1 MKLNRNR
8 SELQTRARE
17 MFLTGEMDSNA
28 AIARCLR
35 VKPHT
40 IARWRRAEKWDDL
53 LLKIDRRAAELF
65 VEKIASDRGDLNIRH
80 FRFWEALLT
89 KLASVLQRQPDM
101 NIRDLER
108 MAGIVERSQKGQRL
122 AKGLSTSGDTEETIR
137 AQSEAEIR
145 TLIDLFVET
154 IREHIS
160 DEKIRDNIRQQ
171 LLAALPQEAGP
182 GAGDARD
189 AGGQ

>member
-1 MKLNRNR
+1 MKLSRNR

-17 MFLTGEMDSNA
+17 MFLTGEVDSNA
-28 AIARCLR
+28 AIARSLR

-40 IARWRRAEKWDDL
+40 VARWRKAEKWDDL

-65 VEKIASDRGDLNIRH
+65 VEKIASERGDLNIRH
-80 FRFWEALLT
+80 YRLWDALLS
-89 KLASVLQRQPDM
+89 KSLAVLQRHPDM
-101 NIRDLER
+101 NIRDIER
-108 MAGIVERSQKGQRL
+108 LASIVDRSQKGQRL
-122 AKGLSTSGDTEETIR
+122 AKGLSMNGETEEAIR

-160 DEKIRDNIRQQ
+160 DEKVRDKIRQE
-171 LLAALPQEAGP
+171 LLAALPQEATSGT
-182 GAGDARD
+182 GDSRDAR
-189 AGGQ
+189 AQ